1 MSVESNLGRRLFSRD
16 TAEDVLVDAAVVGDK
31 DAMNVLFARHHNYLF
46 GVAYHVLKNPDIANE
61 ALQDAFLKIFLYVG
75 KFDKQASFR
84 TWASKVVYHRAFDVK
99 RKLALAGQSYDFDD
113 AIDGDRLERGV
124 DGQQMVELIRQ
135 RMREAMGKALEGL
148 TEKHREALLLRELE
162 GLSYEEIADIL
173 DIAKGTVMSRL
184 HHGRAQFV
192 GGYKAALNGDSVRRG
207 INRVKR
213 LKNAK

>member
-1 MSVESNLGRRLFSRD
+1 MVEGSQ
-16 TAEDVLVDAAVVGDK
+16 VDWGGHAN
-31 DAMNVLFARHHNYLF
+31 DADYLISE
-46 GVAYHVLKNPDIANE
+46 LI
-61 ALQDAFLKIFLYVG
+61 
-75 KFDKQASFR
+75 
-84 TWASKVVYHRAFDVK
+84 
-99 RKLALAGQSYDFDD
+99 DFDD
-113 AIDGDRLERGV
+113 AIGGDRLERGV